1 MNMVLIL
8 LVFFWLILGCIW
20 ADTVAQD
27 RPVARSLVVGA
38 FWGVY
43 ADGAITKDDGLC
55 GVCEIVTGVYDYPLR
70 PAWLENVKFSLQ
82 GLRLVQSRAGR
93 LVDTMYQFAARTPP
107 PGRLQARILVLSMT

>member
-27 RPVARSLVVGA
+27 RPLAHSLVMGD
-38 FWGVY
+38 FQGVY
-43 ADGAITKDDGLC
+43 AGGAITKDDGLC
-55 GVCEIVTGVYDYPLR
+55 GVCEIVTGAYDQPFR
-70 PAWLENVKFSLQ
+70 SARLENVKFSLQ
-82 GLRLVQSRAGR
+82 GLRLVPSRAGR